1 MSKHIT
7 FIGSVADKIEAEN
20 LISEIEKFD
29 SDISASFNVPSDEDA
44 LSENV
49 VLFITPNTGEEVF
62 NITKVRKD
70 NGLATVNYFAKPTP
84 IDKNAKN
91 AIGGNKSVF
100 ASAFSDSAI
109 PELISLLN
117 FSDNGMSAGAVNDGG
132 TSEEPVDTVSVNQSI
147 NYDDYGYDEP
157 QSNSKKMWIIVA
169 VILLVA
175 VIAIF
180 GYSKISGDSDE
191 DISADLTVCD
201 TMAVDTTIVDEAMPV
216 EEENQE
222 YTPYPSDLVY
232 LSGNFYD
239 SPVRILLDLAGNVGA
254 LYFVNSPDNGYVL
267 FSIQNYYRDIDG
279 HIAFKDVN
287 GDESSQG
294 IFVGTLDANGFRGM
308 FRTPLDE
315 TRPTEPVEFIP
326 IDSEN
331 TTFPDLTSLRQM
343 VDEAMGGNS

>member
-7 FIGSVADKIEAEN
+7 FIGSDADRIEVEN
-20 LISEIEKFD
+20 LISEMVKLD
-29 SDISASFNVPSDEDA
+29 SDISASFKVPSDEDA

-70 NGLATVNYFAKPTP
+70 NGLATVNYFARPTP
-84 IDKNAKN
+84 IDITAKRT
-91 AIGGNKSVF
+91 IGGNKSVF
-100 ASAFSDSAI
+100 VSISSDSAI
-109 PELISLLN
+109 PELMSLLH
-117 FSDNGMSAGAVNDGG
+117 FGDNGISAGAVNG
-132 TSEEPVDTVSVNQSI
+132 TYEVPVDTVSDNQSI

-157 QSNSKKMWIIVA
+157 ESNGKKVWIIIAVVLIVA
-169 VILLVA
+169 VVA
-175 VIAIF
+175 FF
-180 GYSKISGDSDE
+180 GYNEIPGDADDGE
-191 DISADLTVCD
+191 IPVDIVVSD
-201 TMAVDTTIVDEAMPV
+201 TMAVDTTIVEETMPV
-216 EEENQE
+216 VEVDQD

-239 SPVRILLDLAGNVGA
+239 SPVHVLLNLADNVGA
-254 LYFVNSPDNGYVL
+254 LYFVNNPDIGYVL

-294 IFVGTLDANGFRGM
+294 IFVGTLDTNGFRGM

-326 IDSEN
+326 IDSES
-331 TTFPDLTSLRQM
+331 TTFPDLTSLSQM
-343 VDEAMGGNS
+343 VEDAINGNS